1 MDLGTA
7 ADLAQIV
14 GLTTLVGGGGMALAQ
29 MRHAHR
35 QRADQ
40 AAFEMLRSLQSP
52 GVIDEIYPLLD
63 YPPLTAEQVHA
74 DPVLKRRALHSVFV
88 IENLGIMVYERVLR
102 LAVLDRTFG
111 GFIRAVWQRLKP
123 WVEEER
129 RRTGIVN
136 YAEWTEW
143 LANQLADHPEPSK
156 QVGAH
161 VAYRSWKP

>member
-1 MDLGTA
+1 MDLDTA
-7 ADLAQIV
+7 ANIAQIV
-14 GLTTLVGGGGMALAQ
+14 GLATIVGGGGVALFQ

-40 AAFEMLRSLQSP
+40 AAMEMVRSLQDP

-63 YPPLTAEQVHA
+63 YASLTAEQVNA
-74 DPVLKRRALHSVFV
+74 DAALRRRAIHSVFLL
-88 IENLGIMVYERVLR
+88 ESLGIMVYERVLR
-102 LAVLDRTFG
+102 LDVLDRLFG

-123 WVEEER
+123 WVEDER

-136 YAEWTEW
+136 HAEWTEW
-143 LANQLADHPEPSK
+143 LATQLANHPEPSK
-156 QVGAH
+156 PVGAH